1 MEAAV
6 AVQSVL
12 LFVAAVTGICGAFC
26 LKYSQL
32 GLYLLGWSAFHALEY
47 ITTALYLE
55 QILGPY
61 LFLITGARGS
71 VQLMAAHVISVLEH
85 VVWQRSGWISIGSL
99 MVVAGIVI
107 RALAI
112 RTCGRLFSHYIETSS
127 PRTLVTHG
135 IYSWCRHPSYLGFFV
150 YVAGMEILLGNI
162 VSGPVC
168 LAVLVYFFRR
178 RIQVEEAFL
187 HRLYGPAYGEYLA
200 RVGAVVPWFG

>member
-1 MEAAV
+1 MAAAV
-6 AVQSVL
+6 AVQSGL
-12 LFVAAVTGICGAFC
+12 LFVAAFTGLCGVAF
-26 LKYSQL
+26 LNYPQI
-32 GLYLLGWSAFHALEY
+32 GRYLFGWSAFHALEY
-47 ITTALYLE
+47 ITTALYLQ

-71 VQLMAAHVISVLEH
+71 AQLMAAHVISVLEH
-85 VVWQRSGWISIGSL
+85 VVWRRSGCAVSGSL
-99 MVVAGIVI
+99 MVAGGIAI

-112 RTCGRLFSHYIETSS
+112 RTCGQLFSHYIETSS

-150 YVAGMEILLGNI
+150 YVAGMEILLGNV

-168 LAVLVYFFRR
+168 LAVLIYFFWR

-187 HRLYGPAYGEYLA
+187 HRLYGPAYAEYLA
-200 RVGAVVPWFG
+200 RVRAVVPFFV